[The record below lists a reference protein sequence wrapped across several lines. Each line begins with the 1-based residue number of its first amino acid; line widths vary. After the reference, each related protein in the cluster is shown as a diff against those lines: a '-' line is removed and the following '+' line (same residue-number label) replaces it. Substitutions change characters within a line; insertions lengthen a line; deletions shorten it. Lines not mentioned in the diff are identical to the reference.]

1 MKRLLKTMTVAAVAG
16 AAVCGHGEAVTFSS
30 DASDPDNIIT
40 NDVHYS
46 KPISAITTD
55 DQVRYWGENSNLMVN
70 VPDGVSFASAFN
82 PYFFAEWKN
91 EVSHKVLVTLSGSGE
106 WYQPDLETDYAGTQ
120 FHVQNSGSVFSLARN
135 ASYSKKG
142 GFRLSNGT
150 LELVKWKDEVVE
162 SAFNFDCDANF
173 YDPNGTALSDNIIYI
188 FNSPSGDRT
197 SINFKGGTFKAPTF
211 LIYGES
217 SGEQCLNFLG
227 GTNYVRKLQMRP
239 RNTATAD
246 PIVERTKIRVSGET
260 GHLKVYEFTANSGNP
275 NSYRFTVEKK
285 GALEF
290 TNKITQ
296 RSDETYVFVMDDAR
310 LFVTNQAA
318 DKAYWDNP
326 RLYATNSVFT
336 MSPRAGTTGV
346 QNKLTFRGTGFV
358 DLKNVTWNAC
368 FTDFAADMMMDGGS
382 YTASY
387 GTYFGSEAG
396 THTVTLKDVKFDV
409 GSADCQIAN
418 TSDACNTVVVTGSTE
433 FVATT
438 MTVGQSAGT
447 AFGTLDVRDG
457 TVNVSTRLVVGGS
470 GNGKLLVAG
479 GTVNT
484 PKLYTSWSGGSSRV
498 RTIEVDSGALNVAEE
513 FKLNISGSSG
523 TCIGNIILNG
533 GITTTPYVQQS
544 TTGTG
549 NLSANGGTIRAKAS
563 TTEFIGGFHSAKLG
577 PKGLTV
583 ESDYDITIPQSFT
596 DDADADGELIL
607 TGSGV
612 KTLSGTATTVSKI
625 VVAGGTVVFA
635 DGAQAAS
642 TLVVTNGATVKF
654 AGDPEDVGLKGLVC
668 GDAVTTGVLAL
679 KRGQT
684 LAVDGDA
691 AFANVRVALLD
702 DYPLDMVSTMV
713 TATGTAADESKQAW
727 RDALFDS
734 GRIAGRSYEFQVA
747 EGDGATSFNL
757 SVTVAART
765 IEVTSGSSNVVD
777 DVIVGASARLAV
789 SVAED
794 ADLTFSGAVGK
805 GFLDKTGAGSLY
817 LTSPDNVFLS
827 GILSAGGLLSVPCAA
842 ALGYA
847 EGASDGVTIQGGVLS
862 FTSAEEDRY
871 DGPVTFAGATKA
883 CTVIKNNGDLTLG
896 GLRVQ
901 SGDFL
906 KRGVGKLTIAPP
918 SGTTWELT
926 ADNGST
932 ETGWDPTDTSAL
944 VFSDDAA
951 VPDHGYL
958 GFNVAEGEVVL
969 KGDATTVFSS
979 KHNVLVGPNVESC
992 DAIQTLT
999 VDGATAYLAQYNNFF
1014 LGAYTSA
1021 TAPAKAKAAAFNVV
1035 NGADVTVNTLI
1046 IGRSLGTPNCTTCL
1060 VDNATLRTGS
1070 FRPANYWDGKPEVIV
1085 RNGGRILASD
1095 LNQSGVSS
1103 ITVTG
1108 GTLAKNESGDGFL
1121 ATINGEYGGTW
1132 RFRGDAMFACHTLTF
1147 AKGFN
1152 QYNRLTLDFNGGT
1165 WKSCDGDKQT
1175 FRIFES
1181 SNLIIKTTGED
1192 GLTLPVAAEKT
1203 VNVARAITG
1212 EGAVIKTGAG
1222 TLRFETQ
1229 GTWDSTLATKTP
1241 LADPVSLAFEGT
1253 LDVRE
1258 GAVTV
1263 DSGACRTGGAYKTA
1277 EGTSVDFG
1285 GNALGPA
1292 TFAGTGTFANGTAAG
1307 GVIAAPLADDGTV
1320 GAYPSFADMTLT
1332 GVRVDFGRTEPLE
1345 GEIAGLVVATF
1356 PNGAPDVSGWRSR
1369 NTGKGTRAKFR
1380 VADNGKDVLADVA
1393 SVGFILLVR

>member
-1 MKRLLKTMTVAAVAG
+1 MKKLLQTMTVAAVFG
-16 AAVCGHGEAVTFSS
+16 AAFCGHGETVTFSS
-30 DASDPDNIIT
+30 HASDPDNIIT

-46 KPISAITTD
+46 KPIAEIAKTD
-55 DQVRYWGENSNLMVN
+55 EVRYWGEYNSITIN
-70 VPDGVSFASAFN
+70 VPSD
-82 PYFFAEWKN
+82 
-91 EVSHKVLVTLSGSGE
+91 VT
-106 WYQPDLETDYAGTQ
+106 
-120 FHVQNSGSVFSLARN
+120 FGSVFKPNFYIGKGHYVAMNIDGTWYMPDDTSDYAEYNMSVSSMLSLRLDAGKR
-135 ASYSKKG
+135 SYGPFRFKDSFLKFSKDADG
-142 GFRLSNGT
+142 NETELEMNGT
-150 LELVKWKDEVVE
+150 
-162 SAFNFDCDANF
+162 FNFLN
-173 YDPNGTALSDNIIYI
+173 PNGTALNDNYLYM
-188 FNSPSGDRT
+188 NQSATGKRT
-197 SINFKGGTFKAPTF
+197 TIRIAGGSVTAPNVMD
-211 LIYGES
+211 YGET
-217 SGEQCLNFLG
+217 L
-227 GTNYVRKLQMRP
+227 TNR
-239 RNTATAD
+239 
-246 PIVERTKIRVSGET
+246 
-260 GHLKVYEFTANSGNP
+260 YEFTGGSHYFRKFIMRNHNSGADDYDRTRIHVTGADTALKVN
-275 NSYRFTVEKK
+275 NFETQTSATTHGYSVTVDNGGSFEFAGSISQFAGHAFPFVFN
-285 GALEF
+285 GANL
-290 TNKITQ
+290 
-296 RSDETYVFVMDDAR
+296 V
-310 LFVTNQAA
+310 VTNQAA
-318 DKAYWDNP
+318 SDSYWYNP
-326 RLYATNSVFT
+326 RIFATNAVFT
-336 MSPRAGTTGV
+336 MATRPNASGENNRLWFTGPGTMYLKDSTFNAYCTVFNTDMTMEGGTYTAKYGTKVGASNGAYTTTFRNVPVDFGTGMDLSIAHGDNDTSTLVIDGTTVASAYNVNCGV
-346 QNKLTFRGTGFV
+346 GGT
-358 DLKNVTWNAC
+358 
-368 FTDFAADMMMDGGS
+368 
-382 YTASY
+382 SY
-387 GTYFGSEAG
+387 GTLEVRSG
-396 THTVTLKDVKFDV
+396 
-409 GSADCQIAN
+409 
-418 TSDACNTVVVTGSTE
+418 
-433 FVATT
+433 T
-438 MTVGQSAGT
+438 MTVENRLILGSSGGGKLKVSGGTLTTKNVYSAWNSASNGKTGT
-447 AFGTLDVRDG
+447 IEMTDGTLDVSAGIAFSIAGDAKNCKG
-457 TVNVSTRLVVGGS
+457 EM
-470 GNGKLLVAG
+470 KLYG
-479 GTVNT
+479 GTL
-484 PKLYTSWSGGSSRV
+484 K
-498 RTIEVDSGALNVAEE
+498 
-513 FKLNISGSSG
+513 
-523 TCIGNIILNG
+523 
-533 GITTTPYVQQS
+533 TPYVKCGS
-544 TTGTG
+544 NGTG
-549 NLSANGGTIRAKAS
+549 SFVADGGTFVPATADTDLIQNMGVV
-563 TTEFIGGFHSAKLG
+563 ELG
-577 PKGLTV
+577 EKGLTV
-583 ESDYDITIPQSFT
+583 AADKDVTLSASFANL
-596 DDADADGELIL
+596 DDADGELIL

-654 AGDPEDVGLKGLVC
+654 AGDPAEVGLKGLVC

-702 DYPLDMVSTMV
+702 DYPLDTVSTMV
-713 TATGTAADESKQAW
+713 TATGTAADKSKQAW

-757 SVTVAART
+757 SVAVAART
-765 IEVTSGSSNVVD
+765 IEVTSGSSNVGD
-777 DVIVGASARLAV
+777 DVIVGACARLAV

-805 GFLDKTGAGSLY
+805 GFLHKTGAGSLY

-862 FTSAEEDRY
+862 FTSAKEDRY

-918 SGTTWELT
+918 SGTTWQLT

-932 ETGWDPTDTSAL
+932 ENGWDPTDTSAL

-979 KHNVLVGPNVESC
+979 EHNVLVGPNVASC

-999 VDGATAYLAQYNNFF
+999 VDGATAYLARYNNFF

-1070 FRPANYWDGKPEVIV
+1070 FRPAYYWDGKPEVIV

-1095 LNQSGVSS
+1095 LYQTGVSS

-1108 GTLAKNESGDGFL
+1108 GTLAKNASGDGFP
-1121 ATINGEYGGTW
+1121 ATIYGEHGGTW
-1132 RFRGDAMFACHTLTF
+1132 RFRGNAMFACHTLTF
-1147 AKGFN
+1147 TKGFN

-1192 GLTLPVAAEKT
+1192 GLTLPVAVEKT

-1241 LADPVSLAFEGT
+1241 LADPVSLAFGGT

-1307 GVIAAPLADDGTV
+1307 GVIAAPLADDGRV
-1320 GAYPSFADMTLT
+1320 GACPSFADMTLT

-1380 VADNGKDVLADVA
+1380 VAGNGKDVLADVA
-1393 SVGFILLVR
+1393 PVGIFLLVR